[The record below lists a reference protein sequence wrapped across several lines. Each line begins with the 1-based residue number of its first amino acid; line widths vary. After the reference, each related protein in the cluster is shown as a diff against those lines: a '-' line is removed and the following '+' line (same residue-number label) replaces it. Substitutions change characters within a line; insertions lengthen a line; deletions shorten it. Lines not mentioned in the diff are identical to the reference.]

1 MNDIINKSWENLEKV
16 LGEYNKLEIEKAIDF
31 EKFNLYSLVHH
42 STTIE
47 GNTLTEGETITL
59 LDKGLTAQGKPLEH
73 SLMVQ
78 DCYKALLFVKGKS
91 KEKTLI
97 TSDLLKNINELVCKK
112 TGQLMNTP
120 LGVVDG
126 TKGEFRKS
134 ASHAQGGGYYLS
146 HEKIPKEIENLCME
160 LNEKLKKTKSIQE
173 KYKLSFDAHYNL
185 VTIHPWI
192 DGNGRTARLLMNY
205 IQLYCDVP
213 MTKVYLSDRQ
223 SYIDALQET
232 RKNSEI
238 NIFRNFMINQQIKF
252 FSEKINEYQQYK
264 IKEKNAGFN
273 LLF

>member
-1 MNDIINKSWENLEKV
+1 
-16 LGEYNKLEIEKAIDF
+16 
-31 EKFNLYSLVHH
+31 
-42 STTIE
+42 
-47 GNTLTEGETITL
+47 
-59 LDKGLTAQGKPLEH
+59 
-73 SLMVQ
+73 MVQ
-78 DCYKALLFVKGKS
+78 DCYKALLFVKGKA

-97 TSDLLKNINELVCKK
+97 SSDLLKNINELVCKK
-112 TGQLMNTP
+112 TGQILNTA

-126 TKGEFRKS
+126 TKGEYRKS

-146 HEKIPKEIENLCME
+146 HEKIPKEIENLCKE
-160 LNEKLKKTKSIQE
+160 LNEKLKKTKTIQE

-213 MTKVYLSDRQ
+213 MTKVYLNDRQ

-232 RKNSEI
+232 RENSDI
-238 NIFRNFMINQQIKF
+238 NIFRNFMINQQIKY
-252 FSEKINEYQQYK
+252 FSEKIHEYKQHK
-264 IKEKNAGFN
+264 IEENKAGFN